1 MGWAFVQPSAGSSP
15 IVADNLLHWV
25 VDCLLICME
34 GLISFCHAKLE
45 ARATLRGWRE
55 NFAENVLRHATAS
68 IGGDDCASV
77 NGEVSPSIHRGR
89 QNTLFGINLALP
101 RSPAMY
107 LKTWDKVVI
116 ERAPEHMVLVT
127 PFTV

>member
-1 MGWAFVQPSAGSSP
+1 
-15 IVADNLLHWV
+15 
-25 VDCLLICME
+25 ME

-68 IGGDDCASV
+68 VGGGDCASV
-77 NGEVSPSIHRGR
+77 NREVSPSIHRGR